1 MSTTTAQDP
10 ERRPSNPALWDDI
23 AALLDQS
30 FGGETSTGEKKTL
43 SKGVELRLRKLR
55 KEGQARWRKLVTGDE
70 NKRIRDHFGGEVDR
84 LRQKSRARARE
95 LVTGDA
101 TVAIEDHLKTQPV
114 VKLIDKL
121 SFTLGL
127 FGLGITEFIV
137 LKQPQLYWLWFSAVM
152 VLLLTLRIFS
162 YVEKRW
168 GFFMI
173 DFCYFAVVMN
183 MVWTVFYSDNYVFG
197 QMNFMFCNG
206 PMLVATLAWRNSLV
220 FHSLDKMTS
229 IFIHF
234 LGALLT
240 FLARWHPQG
249 RNIICEERAISP
261 TNIIM
266 EGRAASGGQEVSGV
280 EAECAALSLM
290 SALVVPVAG
299 YFIWQI
305 LQIIIMEGIFGS
317 MITNDPTLQ
326 TSIRWLCKDYK
337 NGMHQLAKSVCRST
351 GIFASDETLNGEE
364 WKSKI
369 IFWISQLL
377 YTIVTLIP
385 GIIVWHNYWL
395 HVAWLVYVM
404 WSCTWNGASFYI
416 EVFASRYALQ
426 FSVDE
431 RSGGGSGGALS
442 GFQDPDALPTPLPQE
457 SPGSITEKKKEKKKL

>member
-1 MSTTTAQDP
+1 MAGQDRTPPLYLLKITKNEHKIKKHQINNRPGRQQSNKIGFNIFIYTLAPFQNTFAEPSTMSTTTTTAGDP
-10 ERRPSNPALWDDI
+10 DRRPSNPALWDDI

-84 LRQKSRARARE
+84 LREKSRARARE

-152 VLLLTLRIFS
+152 MLFLTLRIFS

-183 MVWTVFYSDNYVFG
+183 MVWTVFYSDNYAFG

-206 PMLVATLAWRNSLV
+206 PLLVATLAWRNSLV

-249 RNIICEERAISP
+249 RNIICEERAISA
-261 TNIIM
+261 TNIM
-266 EGRAASGGQEVSGV
+266 EGGEWETSVRGIDDASTRFCINS
-280 EAECAALSLM
+280 
-290 SALVVPVAG
+290 
-299 YFIWQI
+299 
-305 LQIIIMEGIFGS
+305 
-317 MITNDPTLQ
+317 
-326 TSIRWLCKDYK
+326 
-337 NGMHQLAKSVCRST
+337 
-351 GIFASDETLNGEE
+351 EE
-364 WKSKI
+364 
-369 IFWISQLL
+369 
-377 YTIVTLIP
+377 
-385 GIIVWHNYWL
+385 H
-395 HVAWLVYVM
+395 
-404 WSCTWNGASFYI
+404 
-416 EVFASRYALQ
+416 
-426 FSVDE
+426 
-431 RSGGGSGGALS
+431 
-442 GFQDPDALPTPLPQE
+442 
-457 SPGSITEKKKEKKKL
+457 